1 MFELKTSILILSTF
15 KNLFFTKILQE
26 KIKLNF
32 MHQFKKLLLVFFVIT
47 FIRPVNV
54 FADVAGLIPCNES
67 PIFTKRLDSSIR
79 KLEGRLKKYDAG
91 SPPTLALEQQ
101 IKRTQQRFDRYA
113 KSGLLCGKDGLPHLI
128 TDGRWNHSIE
138 FVIPGL
144 IFLYISGWIGWVG
157 RKYIRT
163 IGESPD
169 ATEKE
174 IIIDVPL
181 ALKIMSTG
189 FIWPISAWQ
198 EYVSGTLLADVTE
211 ITVSP
216 R

>member
-1 MFELKTSILILSTF
+1 MF
-15 KNLFFTKILQE
+15 N
-26 KIKLNF
+26 
-32 MHQFKKLLLVFFVIT
+32 FKKLFPLFLALAISSPAV
-47 FIRPVNV
+47 V

-67 PIFTKRLDSSIR
+67 PMFTKRLDASVR
-79 KLEGRLKKYDAG
+79 KLEGRVKKYEAG
-91 SPPTLALEQQ
+91 SPPALVLEQQ
-101 IKRTQQRFDRYA
+101 IERTKQRFGRY
-113 KSGLLCGKDGLPHLI
+113 SDSNLLCGKDGLPHLI
-128 TDGRWNHSIE
+128 TDGRWSHSVE
-138 FVIPGL
+138 FIIPGL
-144 IFLYISGWIGWVG
+144 MFIYISGWIGWVG

-163 IGESPD
+163 VSSN
-169 ATEKE
+169 ANSTEKE

-181 ALKIMSTG
+181 ALRIMSTG

>member
-1 MFELKTSILILSTF
+1 MFK
-15 KNLFFTKILQE
+15 
-26 KIKLNF
+26 
-32 MHQFKKLLLVFFVIT
+32 FKKLLPIFLAMTLTSPGI
-47 FIRPVNV
+47 V

-67 PIFTKRLDSSIR
+67 AVFTKRLKASVT
-79 KLEGRLKKYDAG
+79 KLEGRVKKYEAG
-91 SPPTLALEQQ
+91 SPPALALEQQ
-101 IKRTQQRFDRYA
+101 IERTKQRFDRYS

-128 TDGRWNHSIE
+128 TDGRWSHSIE

-144 IFLYISGWIGWVG
+144 LFIYITGWIGWVG
-157 RKYIRT
+157 RKYIGT
-163 IGESPD
+163 VSGD
-169 ATEKE
+169 TNATEKE

-198 EYVSGTLLADVTE
+198 EYISGALLADVSE

>member
-1 MFELKTSILILSTF
+1 MF
-15 KNLFFTKILQE
+15 NL
-26 KIKLNF
+26 
-32 MHQFKKLLLVFFVIT
+32 KKLLPIFLAASLLNPYCAI
-47 FIRPVNV
+47 
-54 FADVAGLIPCNES
+54 ADVAGLIPCNES
-67 PIFTKRLDSSIR
+67 TLFTKRLDASVR
-79 KLEGRLKKYDAG
+79 KLEGRLKKYEVG
-91 SPPTLALEQQ
+91 SPPALALEQQ
-101 IKRTQQRFDRYA
+101 IERTKQRFDRY
-113 KSGLLCGKDGLPHLI
+113 SHSSLLCGKDGLPHLI
-128 TDGRWNHSIE
+128 TDGRWSHSIE

-144 IFLYISGWIGWVG
+144 MFLYISGWIGWVG

-163 IGESPD
+163 IDGLSN

-189 FIWPISAWQ
+189 FIWPVSAWQ
-198 EYVSGTLLADVTE
+198 EYLSGTLLADATE

>member
-1 MFELKTSILILSTF
+1 
-15 KNLFFTKILQE
+15 
-26 KIKLNF
+26 
-32 MHQFKKLLLVFFVIT
+32 MHQFKKLLLVFLVLT
-47 FIRPVNV
+47 FIRPINV
-54 FADVAGLIPCNES
+54 SADVAGLIPCNES
-67 PIFTKRLDSSIR
+67 SVFTKRLDASIR
-79 KLEGRLKKYDAG
+79 KLEGRIKKYDVG
-91 SPPTLALEQQ
+91 SPPALALEQQ
-101 IKRTQQRFDRYA
+101 IKRTQQRFERYS

-163 IGESPD
+163 VSESKNPL
-169 ATEKE
+169 EKE

-198 EYVSGTLLADVTE
+198 EYVSGTLLADATE

>member
-1 MFELKTSILILSTF
+1 MF
-15 KNLFFTKILQE
+15 
-26 KIKLNF
+26 KL
-32 MHQFKKLLLVFFVIT
+32 KKLIPIFALIT
-47 FIRPVNV
+47 LISPHIV
-54 FADVAGLIPCNES
+54 FADVSGLIPCNQS
-67 PIFTKRLDSSIR
+67 PIFTKRLDASVR
-79 KLEGRLKKYDAG
+79 KLESRLKKYEIG
-91 SPPTLALEQQ
+91 SPPALALEQQ
-101 IKRTQQRFDRYA
+101 IERTKLRFDRYG

-144 IFLYISGWIGWVG
+144 LFIYISGWIGWVG

-163 IGESPD
+163 VGESSN

-189 FIWPISAWQ
+189 FLWPISAWQ
-198 EYVSGTLLADVTE
+198 EYISGTLLANVSD